1 MNAVFKSQE
10 IAFPKMVASCCR
22 FLCYFCRI
30 SRQNQKAMFDHL
42 SYLLENSSVGL
53 GNQTHTHIHS
63 VLQECRSGRAESQGD
78 VLTVNNSSC
87 SQELLTLQESLS
99 ITAH

>member
-1 MNAVFKSQE
+1 
-10 IAFPKMVASCCR
+10 MVASCCR

-53 GNQTHTHIHS
+53 GKYRK
-63 VLQECRSGRAESQGD
+63 LQLNSLFFFNL
-78 VLTVNNSSC
+78 LTVAL
-87 SQELLTLQESLS
+87 QHFLLQLVNITLREEEGGLKC
-99 ITAH
+99 A

>member
-1 MNAVFKSQE
+1 
-10 IAFPKMVASCCR
+10 MVASCCR

-53 GNQTHTHIHS
+53 GGEALFFSPGIIHS
-63 VLQECRSGRAESQGD
+63 LEMNTDSATYEYE
-78 VLTVNNSSC
+78 TT
-87 SQELLTLQESLS
+87 EIWHAT
-99 ITAH
+99 